1 MITLINKTISELGEA
16 SKNANSSTLAK
27 INQIKK
33 AIESKNPDDI
43 LLPLQKSGDLSQ
55 YFEYWQ
61 SRSCQEPSEIKATF
75 QGNDRPVIH
84 VLIDL
89 HILRLISGEPSKIIW
104 KNPNIVNPHGT
115 LSVSTKKPDYNSQ
128 SKTAVI
134 LRISRQAVQKLCKG
148 KFKPALNDNGQINL
162 WHPVVQQHKADIEA
176 KKANVSGPVPKPET
190 GSTKGQSPAFSL
202 MQNGSF
208 RTEITFEEIE
218 SLTLKQIVERYGGIV
233 GFKNYVDALDKMSAW
248 KNKELKYEQ
257 ARKKLIKK
265 NPVARSLFSIVD
277 IAFRRIVTEYPTTVT
292 DQLIAIALGKKK
304 TARIDAIALQ
314 EQALSKILKGVKR
327 EVVKGLDDVEKD

>member
-1 MITLINKTISELGEA
+1 MPG
-16 SKNANSSTLAK
+16 
-27 INQIKK
+27 
-33 AIESKNPDDI
+33 
-43 LLPLQKSGDLSQ
+43 
-55 YFEYWQ
+55 
-61 SRSCQEPSEIKATF
+61 
-75 QGNDRPVIH
+75 
-84 VLIDL
+84 
-89 HILRLISGEPSKIIW
+89 
-104 KNPNIVNPHGT
+104 
-115 LSVSTKKPDYNSQ
+115 KKPDWNSQ

-148 KFKPALNDNGQINL
+148 KFNPAVCKEGKEKGKVNL
-162 WHPVVQQHKADIEA
+162 WHPVVQQHKADLEA
-176 KKANVSGPVPKPET
+176 KKANVSGPTPPGN
-190 GSTKGQSPAFSL
+190 GSKKGKSVSVSVSL
-202 MQNGSF
+202 PQNGNL
-208 RTEITFEEIE
+208 EITFEDVEN
-218 SLTLKQIVERYGGIV
+218 LTIKEIVERYGGIA

-292 DQLIAIALGKKK
+292 DQLIAISLGKKK

-327 EVVKGLDDVEKD
+327 EVLKGLDDVEKD